1 MENLEPE
8 TKILKTESE
17 TAAQIRKAE
26 CQDPKFH
33 LAVKDTDFLKNQVC
47 LFLSS
52 SLRCLRFVEIK
63 FAFLRIQVCMK
74 RIMQDCVS
82 ENSKFH

>member
-17 TAAQIRKAE
+17 TAAQIRKTE

-33 LAVKDTDFLKNQVC
+33 LAVKG
-47 LFLSS
+47 
-52 SLRCLRFVEIK
+52 
-63 FAFLRIQVCMK
+63 
-74 RIMQDCVS
+74 
-82 ENSKFH
+82 H